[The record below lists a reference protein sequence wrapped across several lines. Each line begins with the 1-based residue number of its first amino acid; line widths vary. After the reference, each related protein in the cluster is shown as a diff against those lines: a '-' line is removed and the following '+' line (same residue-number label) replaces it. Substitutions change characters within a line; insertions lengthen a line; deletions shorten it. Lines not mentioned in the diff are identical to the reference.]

1 MPEVSQTR
9 NPQTTQSPQKPK
21 RNWKKTFLFLLI
33 SLFLI
38 SLVGVGIY
46 LLIPK
51 PAKETISI
59 NQPQKQATPSAQKD
73 ETVGWKT
80 FTGSTGVIGGSDETG
95 VRFSVNYPSNLATKD
110 RDHNYALVHSS
121 PYRLAGPEQPGE
133 ISVLLGTY
141 VESGKKTIAEGYN
154 GKVTVTTLGG
164 KKATRHTHT
173 SSNAGI
179 TNNIVNYVV
188 MDVGKNNWGFEFRCL
203 YFPKD
208 GLDLEKTC
216 DLMASTFRF
225 E

>member
-1 MPEVSQTR
+1 MNTEANNSINR
-9 NPQTTQSPQKPK
+9 NKIL
-21 RNWKKTFLFLLI
+21 LFLLI
-33 SLFLI
+33 FLFLI
-38 SLVGVGIY
+38 SIVGVGLY
-46 LLIPK
+46 LLIPRPTEE
-51 PAKETISI
+51 PASPTQ
-59 NQPQKQATPSAQKD
+59 NQATPSEKPATPSAKKD
-73 ETVGWKT
+73 ETAGWKT
-80 FTGSTGVIGGSDETG
+80 FAGSTGIIGGQSDKG
-95 VRFSVNYPSNLATKD
+95 VRFSVEHPTNLATKD

-154 GKVTVTTLGG
+154 GKVTDTTLGG

-188 MDVGKNNWGFEFRCL
+188 MEVGKNNWGFEFRCL
-203 YFPKD
+203 YFPKE

-225 E
+225 LN

>member
-1 MPEVSQTR
+1 MNDEANNSINR
-9 NPQTTQSPQKPK
+9 
-21 RNWKKTFLFLLI
+21 KKISLILLI
-33 SLFLI
+33 GLILI
-38 SLVGVGIY
+38 SLVGVGLY

-51 PAKETISI
+51 PDKEPILTS
-59 NQPQKQATPSAQKD
+59 QPQKQATPSAKKD
-73 ETVGWKT
+73 ETAGWKT
-80 FTGSTGVIGGSDETG
+80 FAGSTGIIGGQSDKG
-95 VRFSVNYPSNLATKD
+95 VRFSVEHPTNLATKD

-154 GKVTVTTLGG
+154 GKVTDTTLGG

-203 YFPKD
+203 YFPKE

-225 E
+225 LN